1 MLHSYSSIVLFF
13 FFIKWK
19 IFLFCC
25 ELNEMNAE
33 DWMMIIGQ
41 GVGER
46 DIMTYI
52 RNKKGQKR
60 TKEWLWKKIHCT
72 SLPLFATDTIFCVL
86 LWHCRA
92 LSHLLHHRVR
102 VCFVSR
108 VHRRKNKEGGI
119 EKKFAPLYRKNLLDP
134 NFFVPFTLFLLFALF
149 YIVLGLYLL
158 SVLLF
163 VVLSILCES
172 TRYVHD

>member
-52 RNKKGQKR
+52 RNKKEQK
-60 TKEWLWKKIHCT
+60 KEQKNDFGKRFIVHRFHY
-72 SLPLFATDTIFCVL
+72 SLPTLYF
-86 LWHCRA
+86 
-92 LSHLLHHRVR
+92 
-102 VCFVSR
+102 VCFYGIAALYLIYFITESEFVSYR
-108 VHRRKNKEGGI
+108 EYEKNKERGI
-119 EKKFAPLYRKNLLDP
+119 EKKFAPLHRKNLLDP